1 MDNTQVAN
9 VIEQL
14 RQERDTYKNEV
25 DRLNKLIDTPHTDD
39 WLDAVILEAA
49 HQRKRWGTEHDAGK
63 APSDWFWLIGYLAGK
78 ALAAFIKGDT
88 EKGKHH
94 IISTSAVLLNWH
106 RYIVG
111 DINDMKPGTL

>member
-1 MDNTQVAN
+1 MMDNTQVAN

-49 HQRKRWGTEHDAGK
+49 PLHCW
-63 APSDWFWLIGYLAGK
+63 
-78 ALAAFIKGDT
+78 
-88 EKGKHH
+88 
-94 IISTSAVLLNWH
+94 
-106 RYIVG
+106 
-111 DINDMKPGTL
+111 